1 MTDHEISVLKNGR
14 VVDLKTGF
22 NQRAQLV
29 VSRGLILDVLS
40 PTQRLART
48 LKTWDLRGGYVL
60 PGFNDS
66 HTHLVSRGIELQRID
81 LGSCRSPRECLD
93 ALAHHRRAEII
104 FGFNWDES
112 CWRRGRAEELNRE
125 CLDRIAHDRPVIM
138 RRVCGHRAVVNTAA
152 LKKIKPG
159 WTVVDRKTGH
169 LFEDAALFLNEIF
182 PPTDEM
188 IENGLKLA
196 IEEAL
201 AEGVTSVQEI
211 TIPRN
216 FRILQRLR
224 NNLSLR
230 VAVYLYVDLLENIT
244 RAGFVSGLGDNM
256 LKFQGI
262 KVFVDGSI
270 GARTAALRQS
280 YPGTRQKGKLLV
292 SRRKLSK
299 VIQQAQKHGLQLI
312 IHSLGD
318 RATETV
324 IRAFEDI
331 GFKNNI
337 LRHRIEHVELID
349 QNLIERIRRLG
360 LIVSVQP
367 NFVQRWQM
375 PAGLYENRLGNRYQ
389 TMNPFQQFIRAGIR
403 MVFGSDSMP
412 LGPRYGIEGAVNHPM
427 PQNRITNREA
437 LFSYTTAPAYATF
450 EEQNKG
456 MVKPGMLADLVVLEK
471 DPIQT
476 RPATANKIKLVMVG
490 GRPFPARRF
499 GYHVPAD

>member
-1 MTDHEISVLKNGR
+1 MPGNEISVLKNGHLI
-14 VVDLKTGF
+14 DLKTGF

-29 VSRGLILDVLS
+29 VRNGLIMDIL
-40 PTQRLART
+40 PPNQRLAQS

-93 ALAHHRRAEII
+93 ALAHQRRTEII

-112 CWRRGRAEELNRE
+112 CWRYGRVEDLNRE
-125 CLDRIAHDRPVIM
+125 SLDRIARDRPVIM

-159 WTVVDRKTGH
+159 WTKIDRKTGH
-169 LFEDAALFLNEIF
+169 LYENAALFLNEIF
-182 PPTDEM
+182 PPTEEM

-196 IEEAL
+196 MAEAL

-216 FRILQRLR
+216 FRILQQLR
-224 NNLSLR
+224 NHLSLR
-230 VAVYLYVDLLENIT
+230 FAVYLYADSLEDIT
-244 RAGFVSGLGDNM
+244 RTGFISGLGDNM

-262 KVFVDGSI
+262 KVFMDGSI

-280 YPGTRQKGKLLV
+280 YPNTRQRGKLLV
-292 SRRKLSK
+292 SRRKLIK
-299 VIQQAQKHGLQLI
+299 IIQQAQKYGLQLI

-324 IRAFEDI
+324 IQAFEEI

-349 QNLIERIRRLG
+349 QNQIERIHQLG
-360 LIVSVQP
+360 LMVSVQP
-367 NFVQRWQM
+367 NFVRRWQK

-389 TMNPFQQFIRAGIR
+389 TMNPFRQFIRAGIR
-403 MVFGSDSMP
+403 MIFGSDSMP
-412 LGPRYGIEGAVNHPM
+412 LGPRYGMEGAVNHPM
-427 PQNRITNREA
+427 PLSRITAREA

-450 EEQNKG
+450 EEKNKG
-456 MVKPGMLADLVVLEK
+456 AVKPGMLADLVVLEQ

-476 RPATANKIKLVMVG
+476 RPVTANKIKLVMVG
-490 GRPFPARRF
+490 GRVFTVRRS
-499 GYHVPAD
+499 GCQAPAD